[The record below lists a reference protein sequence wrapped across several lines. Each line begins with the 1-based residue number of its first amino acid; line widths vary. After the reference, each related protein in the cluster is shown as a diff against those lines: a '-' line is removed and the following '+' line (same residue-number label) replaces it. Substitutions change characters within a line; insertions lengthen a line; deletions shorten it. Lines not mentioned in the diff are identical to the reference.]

1 VRATHRLASRGRGNR
16 DRGSDAQKAHRLP
29 GESQDPWHH
38 RLELLER
45 SYGLPNDDRLV
56 RRNDGPRLS
65 PGVRAVSVFPAI
77 VDPELFRAAQAR
89 LAMRNRHPR
98 SERALPQLFVGLWY
112 GGQAIPRKPHHS
124 SGERTNRRCR
134 CRRAAGRAGSGALCG
149 PIDDGADRRSRA
161 PASGF
166 PLSAVPTMP
175 DRRSV
180 IRAESRP
187 VWPPPVRCRFVTIP
201 GSREARRFP
210 ALPPFRPA
218 S

>member
-1 VRATHRLASRGRGNR
+1 MRATHRLASRGRGNR

-124 SGERTNRRCR
+124 SGERTNRGRLLGDA
-134 CRRAAGRAGSGALCG
+134 RRIKPLRHASILRAWSSPYGSGTGRHRQTFRWC
-149 PIDDGADRRSRA
+149 
-161 PASGF
+161 
-166 PLSAVPTMP
+166 
-175 DRRSV
+175 
-180 IRAESRP
+180 RP
-187 VWPPPVRCRFVTIP
+187 
-201 GSREARRFP
+201 G
-210 ALPPFRPA
+210 
-218 S
+218 